1 MASELRVRLI
11 DDEGVAVEIWLQQQA
26 SAVLTALRHAED
38 LYGGPTS
45 PRMPQPFA
53 PRRDLESVF
62 GGTLV

>member
-1 MASELRVRLI
+1 
-11 DDEGVAVEIWLQQQA
+11 VEIWLQQQA

-38 LYGGPTS
+38 LYGGPTP

-53 PRRDLESVF
+53 PRPDLETVF